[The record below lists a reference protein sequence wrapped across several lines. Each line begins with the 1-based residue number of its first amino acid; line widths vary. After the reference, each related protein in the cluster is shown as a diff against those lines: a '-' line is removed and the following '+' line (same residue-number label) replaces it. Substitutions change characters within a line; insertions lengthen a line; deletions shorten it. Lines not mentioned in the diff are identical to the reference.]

1 LYIEIINL
9 KNDKIQLK
17 ERFVLMKHNID
28 SGVALSYLFTPSI
41 LKDLID
47 NQYSSKLIK
56 IFTQF
61 NIVDSLYQN
70 LSLRELFENSY
81 KQLLKSYRNEYI
93 FKNAIAQKILIGRH
107 SIKSSSLFTE
117 FRVETSKADVVIFN
131 GTSHVYEIKTD
142 LDNFE
147 RLEKQINNY
156 KKVFE
161 YVNVVSVE
169 SKIDIIKSL
178 VDDSVGIIV
187 LTDKYTL
194 KTIRKAKSGLESIE
208 KEAIFNILRKS
219 EYLNIINDTIGYI
232 PNVPNTK
239 IHIACK
245 KLFITLS
252 IKIIQK
258 EVLKTLKN
266 RKNHK
271 NLIDNIKEFPTSLKV
286 AILEA
291 DLTKEQ
297 QSDFL
302 ELLNQ
307 QTKFIFKKGLN
318 NVSSVS

>member
-1 LYIEIINL
+1 MNNNVSNSI
-9 KNDKIQLK
+9 
-17 ERFVLMKHNID
+17 
-28 SGVALSYLFTPSI
+28 ALSYLFTPSI
-41 LKDLID
+41 LKDFISG
-47 NQYSSKLIK
+47 NYSSKLVK
-56 IFTQF
+56 IFTEF
-61 NIVDSLYQN
+61 KMVNILYEN

-81 KQLLKSYRNEYI
+81 KQLLKNYRNEYV

-107 SIKSSSLFTE
+107 SIESSSLFTE
-117 FRVETSKADVVIFN
+117 FRVETSKADIVIFN

-147 RLEKQINNY
+147 RLEKQINDY

-187 LTDKYTL
+187 LTDNYTL
-194 KTIRKAKSGLESIE
+194 RTIRKAKSGLEIID
-208 KEAIFNILRKS
+208 KEAIFNILRKD
-219 EYLNIINDTIGYI
+219 EYLNIIKNTMGYI
-232 PNVPNTK
+232 PDVANTK
-239 IHIACK
+239 IYLACK
-245 KLFITLS
+245 ELFTKLS
-252 IKIIQK
+252 INTIQK

-271 NLIDNIKEFPTSLKV
+271 NLIENIKEFPNSLKI
-286 AILEA
+286 AILES
-291 DLTKEQ
+291 DLTTKQ

-307 QTKFIFKKGLN
+307 QTNFIFTERSK
-318 NVSSVS
+318 NVSSLS